1 MPKGVSIP
9 PRLAAQF
16 CRMNVSAV
24 HFVWPVLSSTNQLR
38 GRNVSSAVSLVSS
51 MEPASVMDTSD
62 VTAPRVVWN
71 TCTSFCASRGNSP
84 MPRRAPTTASTHSR
98 QDSVFTS

>member
-1 MPKGVSIP
+1 MP

-24 HFVWPVLSSTNQLR
+24 HFVWPVRSSTNQLR

-51 MEPASVMDTSD
+51 IEPTSVMDTSA

-71 TCTSFCASRGNSP
+71 VCTSLCASRGNSP
-84 MPRRAPTTASTHSR
+84 TRRSAPTTASTHSR

>member
-16 CRMNVSAV
+16 CNMNVSAV
-24 HFVWPVLSSTNQLR
+24 CFVCPVPSSTNQLR

-51 MEPASVMDTSD
+51 MEPISVTTTSA
-62 VTAPRVVWN
+62 VTAL
-71 TCTSFCASRGNSP
+71 
-84 MPRRAPTTASTHSR
+84 RA
-98 QDSVFTS
+98 V